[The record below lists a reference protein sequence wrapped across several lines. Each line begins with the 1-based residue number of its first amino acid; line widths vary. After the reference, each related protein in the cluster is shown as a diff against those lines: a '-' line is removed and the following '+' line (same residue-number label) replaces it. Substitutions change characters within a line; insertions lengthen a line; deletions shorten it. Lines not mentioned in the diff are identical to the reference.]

1 MNFDL
6 SILELVCSRLC
17 HDLISPVGAVGNGLE
32 LMAEEGD
39 AELLEDA
46 RKLVESSTHRA
57 SALLQMYRCA
67 YGNAGNQASFGAGEA
82 VKLAREALDASRVEL
97 KIDLP
102 AVADWPRGF
111 GKVLVNAILTTA
123 EWLPR
128 GGTLSLAASESGGK
142 ATFGLTAEGQQ
153 AGYSAD
159 SARLLALDRSGIE
172 LTAHNIQPYLT
183 GLIAQNHKY
192 RLEASQPAAGMA
204 VLQGRSGA

>member
-1 MNFDL
+1 MTFDL
-6 SILELVCSRLC
+6 PILELVCSRLC

-39 AELLEDA
+39 TELLEDA
-46 RKLVESSTHRA
+46 RKLVESSTQRA

-67 YGNAGNQASFGAGEA
+67 YGNAGNQPSFGAGEA
-82 VKLAREALDASRVEL
+82 VKLAREALDANRVEF
-97 KIDLP
+97 KADLP

-111 GKVLVNAILTTA
+111 GKVLLNAILTTV

-128 GGTLSLAASESGGK
+128 GGVLSLAATESGGK
-142 ATFGLTAEGQQ
+142 AVFGLTAEGQQ

-159 SARLLALDRSGIE
+159 VARLLALDRSGIE

-183 GLIAQNHKY
+183 GLVAAHHKI
-192 RLEASQPAAGMA
+192 RLEPSQPAAGLA
-204 VLQGRSGA
+204 ILQARTGA